1 MLPCDK
7 IKISKNC
14 KENKKCVWK
23 DKKCIVKSPRCTQR
37 KYYESC
43 VKDNLCYWDKDKCKS
58 KKGTSTVAQPK
69 IILQDEID
77 DYLIKNLIGS
87 KKSLEALGL
96 ILHKMIDLYIY
107 NRRLQNSSASK
118 RTIKRKSIHMNRPQY
133 IVKKT
138 HHGNNFNNDY
148 NSERTMPI
156 NRWRPQII
164 NSDNNPN
171 IYRYRNDTLENNIE
185 DSTINNGTK
194 RKAASG
200 NRSFNSNKTEIMNK

>member
-1 MLPCDK
+1 M
-7 IKISKNC
+7 
-14 KENKKCVWK
+14 WK

-43 VKDNLCYWDKDKCKS
+43 IKDNLCYWDKDKCKS
-58 KKGTSTVAQPK
+58 KKRNSTVARPK
-69 IILQDEID
+69 IILQDKID

-107 NRRLQNSSASK
+107 NRRLQNSGDSK
-118 RTIKRKSIHMNRPQY
+118 RTIKRKSIHMNRPKY

-138 HHGNNFNNDY
+138 HHENNFNNDY

-185 DSTINNGTK
+185 GNTINYVTK
-194 RKAASG
+194 RKVVSV
-200 NRSFNSNKTEIMNK
+200 NRRSINSNKTVPMSK